1 MNILV
6 IGDIVGDSGVN
17 MAINHVRSLKKEYGA
32 HFCII
37 NGENA
42 CSNNGLTREK
52 AQILFDAGAD
62 VITLGNHAF
71 RQKEIIDVLE
81 ENDSL
86 IRPINFPKGTPGKGY
101 TIKTVNNKKIA
112 VINALGRIYMDYCDC
127 PFTKIDELLEEIKAD
142 IIIVDF
148 HAEATSEKQA
158 LSWHLDGRISAL
170 FGTHTHVQTADARVL
185 LNGTGYI
192 SDVGMTG
199 PYNSCLGVRRE
210 IIIDRFMKCIPQR
223 FEFAK
228 GEAQLNG
235 ALFKINE
242 QNKTEEIITIN
253 IRP

>member
-17 MAINHVRSLKKEYGA
+17 MAINHVRNLKKEYGA
-32 HFCII
+32 QFCII

-42 CSNNGLTREK
+42 CSNNGLTKEK
-52 AQILFDAGAD
+52 AQILFDSGAD

-71 RQKEIIDVLE
+71 RQKEIIDILE

-86 IRPINFPKGTPGKGY
+86 IRPVNFPKGTPGKGY
-101 TIKTVNNKKIA
+101 TIKSVGRKKIA
-112 VINALGRIYMDYCDC
+112 VINALGRIYMDYYDC
-127 PFTKIDELLEEIKAD
+127 PFTKIDELLEEISAD

-158 LSWHLDGRISAL
+158 LAWHLDGRISAL

-192 SDVGMTG
+192 SDIGMTG

-210 IIIDRFMKCIPQR
+210 IIIDRFMKCIPQK

-235 ALFKINE
+235 AVFKINDN
-242 QNKTEEIITIN
+242 NKTEEVITIN